1 MSETAAPLDRLDP
14 ANGPF
19 MQVESEALARTNAHA
34 YVGANGWLYIVDDE
48 MTNAANLAYTTVDET
63 IAAYV
68 ATHTPVVDRLGPH
81 QDLAVFAY
89 THGLRACRDAVRSSL
104 ADPSVLDVRARWLDD
119 YADYLLIHLRRLTA
133 SAPPRVTHL
142 PARERA
148 LALLAEHPNLLAGP
162 QPGRGS
168 WDDRYTHRCPVCSGP
183 ALHDRYH
190 PHTVCDECEALTCD
204 RDGRGVEAF
213 AEDDFLIVN
222 YRSHDLRVERA
233 PRVMDEAIAWIRG
246 VQVDLHPHGDEVAI
260 EPTDRP
266 TGR

>member
-1 MSETAAPLDRLDP
+1 MSETTEPLDRLNPLD
-14 ANGPF
+14 GPF
-19 MQVESEALARTNAHA
+19 MEVESIALAGL
-34 YVGANGWLYIVDDE
+34 GARAFTSATGWLYIVDKDE
-48 MTNAANLAYTTVDET
+48 TRGTNLARTTLDET

-68 ATHTPVVDRLGPH
+68 TSRTPVGALGPH

-133 SAPPRVTHL
+133 SAPPRVQHL
-142 PARERA
+142 PMRERA

-162 QPGRGS
+162 QSGRGS

-190 PHTVCDECEALTCD
+190 PHTVCDGCAALTCD
-204 RDGRGVEAF
+204 RDGRGVEVF

-222 YRSHDLRVERA
+222 YRSHDLLVERA

-246 VQVDLHPHGDEVAI
+246 VQVDLHAHGDEVAI

-266 TGR
+266 AGR